1 MSVGGNKS
9 KSALGENPLSLGI
22 FSKTNEVK
30 EIQENNIQ
38 ERRIN
43 KEEYSFLKE
52 SEREKVNLRLPIE
65 LNDWLDDLVKKG
77 KRVHGQKI
85 PKEVWLQAALELL
98 RGVDKDWEKVGSLD
112 DLRDR
117 IKILHS
123 RIKNKE

>member
-22 FSKTNEVK
+22 FSKTNETK
-30 EIQENNIQ
+30 ETQENNIQ

-43 KEEYSFLKE
+43 KEEHSFLKE

-98 RGVDKDWEKVGSLD
+98 RGVENDWEKVGSLD
-112 DLRDR
+112 DLRNK